1 MQVVKMRDF
10 FYIYQNFI
18 FSLQKFITKVVRI
31 LRKGLG
37 EMLNG
42 SAKKCKVFPFIR
54 KEVDF
59 IPHVTSKQP
68 LRLFFDKSINEKISI
83 LRFIK
88 TFSYIKQLSD

>member
-54 KEVDF
+54 KKVDF

-68 LRLFFDKSINEKISI
+68 LRLF
-83 LRFIK
+83 LIK
-88 TFSYIKQLSD
+88 VLMKKLAFYAS